1 MNSVQKSKNFKKN
14 PIPARRANWAP
25 LFKENRQ
32 PERFPVHFPKLIAF
46 SIMAELRGKRG
57 LENTERSSDDQRI
70 SEISFEFTVIEF
82 NRKNKRPIK
91 ILRMKVTFNLP
102 QPAFLL
108 SC

>member
-1 MNSVQKSKNFKKN
+1 MFKKAKTSKKFN
-14 PIPARRANWAP
+14 SCTTRELGP

-32 PERFPVHFPKLIAF
+32 PERFSVHFPKLIAF
-46 SIMAELRGKRG
+46 SIMAELRGERG

-70 SEISFEFTVIEF
+70 SEISFKFTVVEF

-91 ILRMKVTFNLP
+91 ILRMKVTSNLP

-108 SC
+108 FC